1 VTVRTCAFATY
12 ADLPRLDPDDV
23 LAAVACAALDIEV
36 VPAVWDDP
44 GVDWARFDACV
55 VRSTWDY
62 PRRADAFAAW
72 IDRVEAATTVWN
84 SPATLRWNMHK
95 GYMRDLAAR
104 GVPIVPTAI
113 VERRTPLDLDAFLRE
128 RAWSDAIVKP
138 AHGAATLGV
147 RRVEAT
153 PASVARAQR
162 HVDGL
167 LADVD
172 VLVQPFLRSVT
183 AYRERALVFIDG
195 AYSHAATKE
204 AFQGLEVAGGAGE
217 RPVTA
222 TQQEI
227 VLAQRALAAIA
238 GDHLYARVDLVRDD
252 ADAPVVIEVELIEP
266 SLFLAMHPPAAA
278 RFAAAL
284 AKRLDA

>member
-12 ADLPRLDPDDV
+12 ADLPRLDPDDA
-23 LAAVACAALDIEV
+23 LAAIACAALDIDV

-44 GVDWARFDACV
+44 TVEWARFAACV

-62 PRRADAFAAW
+62 PRHADAFGAW
-72 IDRVEAATTVWN
+72 IDRVEGATSVWN
-84 SPATLRWNMHK
+84 RPATLRWNMHK

-104 GVPIVPTAI
+104 GIPIVPTAI
-113 VERRTPLDLDAFLRE
+113 VERRTPLDLGAFLSE

-153 PASVARAQR
+153 PASVALAQL

-167 LADVD
+167 LAHVD

-183 AYRERALVFIDG
+183 TYRERALVFIDG
-195 AYSHAATKE
+195 TYSHAATKE
-204 AFQGLEVAGGAGE
+204 PFQGLEVAGHAGE

-222 TQQEI
+222 TQEEI
-227 VLAQRALAAIA
+227 ALAERALASIE

-284 AKRLDA
+284 AKRLA

>member
-1 VTVRTCAFATY
+1 MSHVAIVTCEG
-12 ADLPRLDPDDV
+12 ADDPDNPTLFNA
-23 LAAVACAALDIEV
+23 LAAAGLD
-36 VPAVWDDP
+36 ATLAKWDDP
-44 GVDWARFDACV
+44 SVRWDTFDLVV
-55 VRSTWDY
+55 VRSTWNY

-72 IDRVEAATTVWN
+72 IDRVEAATAVWN
-84 SPATLRWNMHK
+84 RPATLRWNMHK

-113 VERRTPLDLDAFLRE
+113 VERRTSVDLEAFLRE

-138 AHGAATLGV
+138 AYGAATLGV
-147 RRVEAT
+147 RRVE
-153 PASVARAQR
+153 PSPVSVALAQR

-172 VLVQPFLRSVT
+172 VLVQPYLHSVT

-195 AYSHAATKE
+195 TYSHAATKE
-204 AFQGLEVAGGAGE
+204 PFQGLEVAGGAGE

-227 VLAQRALAAIA
+227 ALAERALAATA

-266 SLFLAMHPPAAA
+266 SLFLAMHAPAAG

-284 AKRLDA
+284 AKRLGA

>member
-1 VTVRTCAFATY
+1 VIVRTCAFATY
-12 ADLPRLDPDDV
+12 ADLPQLDPDDG
-23 LAAVACAALDIEV
+23 LAADACIAVGIDV

-44 GVDWARFDACV
+44 AVDWSRFDACV

-62 PRRADAFAAW
+62 PRRAEGFAAW
-72 IDRVEAATTVWN
+72 IDRVEAATSVWN
-84 SPATLRWNMHK
+84 RPATLRWNMHK

-113 VERRTPLDLDAFLRE
+113 VERRTPLDLDEFLRA

-147 RRVEAT
+147 RRVESS
-153 PASVARAQR
+153 PASVALAQR
-162 HVDGL
+162 HVDEL

-195 AYSHAATKE
+195 EYSHAATKE
-204 AFQGLEVAGGAGE
+204 PFQGLEVAGHAGE

-222 TQQEI
+222 TREEI
-227 VLAQRALAAIA
+227 ALAERALAAIE

-278 RFAAAL
+278 RLAAAL

>member
-1 VTVRTCAFATY
+1 
-12 ADLPRLDPDDV
+12 
-23 LAAVACAALDIEV
+23 
-36 VPAVWDDP
+36 
-44 GVDWARFDACV
+44 
-55 VRSTWDY
+55 
-62 PRRADAFAAW
+62 
-72 IDRVEAATTVWN
+72 
-84 SPATLRWNMHK
+84 
-95 GYMRDLAAR
+95 MRDLAAR
-104 GVPIVPTAI
+104 GIPIVPTAI
-113 VERRTPLDLDAFLRE
+113 VERRTPLDLGAFLSE

-153 PASVARAQR
+153 PASVALAQL

-167 LADVD
+167 LAHVD

-183 AYRERALVFIDG
+183 TYRERALVFIDG
-195 AYSHAATKE
+195 TYSHAATKE
-204 AFQGLEVAGGAGE
+204 PFQGLEVAGHAGE

-222 TQQEI
+222 TQEEI
-227 VLAQRALAAIA
+227 ALAERALASIE

-284 AKRLDA
+284 AKRLA